1 MPGRHNHD
9 PKGDFVRITI
19 PQKEI
24 RVFTISPR
32 TLGLEKYWKELQET
46 VTWSGHFNC
55 TGILIFTGNDT
66 YIDPWLVAQM
76 VLEKTSDVSPL
87 IAVNPV
93 YMHPFTAA
101 KMISSFAH
109 LYQRRVYLNMVTG
122 TAISHLEA
130 LGDSVSH
137 DDRYQ
142 RLQEYVQIIRSLLEG
157 SRPVTFHGRFYTV
170 DHLQLYSAF
179 PKELLPEFVLAGQ
192 SPAARSACD
201 EIAAVGMHMLQS
213 RLADAVAETRGIH
226 FGMIARPDDAA
237 AWKAAQRLF
246 PPDSDGKDLLDLS
259 MRNTDSAWKRRMRF
273 EADQPDVSAS
283 GYWLEPFRNSKADCP
298 YFVGSYTRTA
308 ELIANLIRR
317 GVDTFIL
324 DIPALEE
331 EYAHASEVF
340 KLAERQLRSSCES
353 AAVFAS

>member
-1 MPGRHNHD
+1 
-9 PKGDFVRITI
+9 VRITV

-32 TLGLEKYWKELQET
+32 TLGLEKYWQELQDT
-46 VTWSGHFNC
+46 ITWSRNFNC

-66 YIDPWLVAQM
+66 YIEPWLVAQT
-76 VLEKTSDVSPL
+76 VLEKTPNLSPL
-87 IAVNPV
+87 VAVNPV

-122 TAISHLEA
+122 TAISHLAA

-137 DDRYQ
+137 DERYH
-142 RLQEYVQIIRSLLEG
+142 RLQEYIQIIKALLEA
-157 SRPVTFHGRFYTV
+157 SRPVTLQGRFYTV

-179 PKELLPEFVLAGQ
+179 PKDLLPEFVLAGQ
-192 SPAARSACD
+192 SSAARSVCD
-201 EIAAVGMHMLQS
+201 AVGAVGMHMLQS
-213 RLADAVAETRGIH
+213 KLADAVVETRGIH
-226 FGMIARPDDAA
+226 FGIVTRPDDAG
-237 AWKAAQRLF
+237 AWKAAERLF
-246 PPDSDGKDLLDLS
+246 PPDSDGKDLLDYS
-259 MRNTDSAWKRRMRF
+259 MRNTDSAWKHRMRF
-273 EADQPDVSAS
+273 EADQPDAAAS

-308 ELIANLIRR
+308 ELIAKLVRR

-324 DIPALEE
+324 DIPATEE
-331 EYAHASEVF
+331 EYAHASEAF
-340 KLAERQLRSSCES
+340 RIAGCQLRSSSEP
-353 AAVFAS
+353 ATVLAS